1 MHTDPLGDRLKFLM
15 AKILNIFLSMWKIEG
30 NFHLE
35 ECYIMDNIFKLSLI
49 SLLIF
54 AASSCIYCFWQW

>member
-1 MHTDPLGDRLKFLM
+1 MSSGTVVGGCMHTDPLGDRLKFLM

-35 ECYIMDNIFKLSLI
+35 ECYIIGQYF
-49 SLLIF
+49 
-54 AASSCIYCFWQW
+54 